1 MNMHRFLDGRTIG
14 FMVRAT
20 SFLWAAAAA
29 ASVLGLLP
37 GVAGLSCLIG
47 PVAPANAAVPVMP
60 LVTAHHHFE

>member
-1 MNMHRFLDGRTIG
+1 MNMHRFLDRRTIG
-14 FMVRAT
+14 FMARAT
-20 SFLWAAAAA
+20 SFLRAAA

-47 PVAPANAAVPVMP
+47 AVAPANAAAPVMP